1 MRRRQRAWLSALLA
15 LLMVLVA
22 VPAGLSLA
30 PRNALAAS
38 AVHLTVGDYIYYD
51 GARTCYMEADGSVAY
66 CMDPQL
72 PTPAPGTYRTV
83 EELAPANPANASTL
97 RAAAWYSFGGPGFDA
112 AMWPDQVVRRP
123 LP

>member
-1 MRRRQRAWLSALLA
+1 MPDSASGGPFGLPLPDQVAFEARRRRMRRRQRAWLSALLA

-51 GARTCYMEADGSVAY
+51 GARTCYMEACGS
-66 CMDPQL
+66 L
-72 PTPAPGTYRTV
+72 L
-83 EELAPANPANASTL
+83 LAERGL
-97 RAAAWYSFGGPGFDA
+97 
-112 AMWPDQVVRRP
+112 
-123 LP
+123 L